1 MDKQQKIGLG
11 IAQIIGD
18 KRDQILK
25 TAARY
30 GATNVRVFGS
40 VARGEARPDSDVDL
54 LVRFKPDYKL
64 RDHLGLTVALKDVLG
79 RPVDIAIEAN
89 LRAEIRPAIL
99 EDALML

>member
-1 MDKQQKIGLG
+1 MSVKPKTGLG
-11 IAQIIGD
+11 VAQIIGD
-18 KRDQILK
+18 KRDEILR

-79 RPVDIAIEAN
+79 RSVDIAVEAN
-89 LRAEIRPAIL
+89 LRAELRPAIL
-99 EDALML
+99 EDATPL

>member
-1 MDKQQKIGLG
+1 MSAKQKMGQG

-18 KRDQILK
+18 KRDEILR
-25 TAARY
+25 TAACY

-54 LVRFKPDYKL
+54 LVRLKPDYKL

-79 RPVDIAIEAN
+79 RPVDIAVEAN
-89 LRAEIRPAIL
+89 LRAELRLSIL
-99 EDALML
+99 QDATPL